1 MAGSGTAHLRGP
13 ESDLVLRVEHMVV
26 EFPSPRGTVHAVSDV
41 SLDVANGETL
51 GIVGESGCGKST
63 TGRAIMR
70 VPPPTSGHVLL
81 EGVDLSTLKV
91 EEMREARS
99 HLQMIFQ
106 DAISS
111 LNPRRRV
118 REVVAEP
125 LVVRWQEE
133 HVRSPLIR
141 AWEHYVPVMLRVW
154 RHRLVR
160 LLAVPIV
167 VTFFAGLIIWVIAT
181 AVGNNTA
188 SGIRDGGAAAT
199 VGNVLMIAALVV
211 AAPLAA
217 MFLVTGGIWL
227 VLTLLMPI
235 AGIPRWIRLRRER
248 KTFMAATE
256 VRVRAVLE
264 DVGIDADAAMDRRPH
279 EFSGGQA
286 QRISIARALILDPKV
301 IICDEPVSA
310 LDVSVQAQVLNLLED
325 LKLKYG
331 ISLIF
336 IAHDLAV
343 VKSIADRVM
352 VMYLGKVC
360 EVSSPDD
367 LFARPLHPYTKVL
380 MTSIPVTDPSVDPR
394 QAITISGELPSPV
407 DPPSGCR
414 FRTRCPRATDRCAA
428 EEPVLREL
436 RPGSFAACHHPMDDE
451 DAVRPSATASSATAS
466 R

>member
-1 MAGSGTAHLRGP
+1 M
-13 ESDLVLRVEHMVV
+13 
-26 EFPSPRGTVHAVSDV
+26 F
-41 SLDVANGETL
+41 
-51 GIVGESGCGKST
+51 
-63 TGRAIMR
+63 
-70 VPPPTSGHVLL
+70 L
-81 EGVDLSTLKV
+81 EGTDLSTLKV
-91 EEMREARS
+91 EQMRAARS
-99 HLQMIFQ
+99 RLQMIFQ

-118 REVVAEP
+118 RDVVAEP
-125 LVVRWQEE
+125 LVVRWQED
-133 HVRSPLIR
+133 HRRSPLIR
-141 AWEHYVPVMLRVW
+141 AWESYVPVMLRMW

-167 VTFFAGLIIWVIAT
+167 FTFFAGLIIWVIAT
-181 AVGNNTA
+181 AVGNNT
-188 SGIRDGGAAAT
+188 SGVRDGGVGAT
-199 VGNVLMIAALVV
+199 VGNVLMIAALIV
-211 AAPLAA
+211 AAPLAV
-217 MFLVTGGIWL
+217 MFLVTAGIWL
-227 VLTLLMPI
+227 VLSLLMPF

-248 KTFMAATE
+248 PAFMKATE
-256 VRVRAVLE
+256 ERVRAVLE
-264 DVGIDADAAMDRRPH
+264 DVGIDAEAALDRRPH

-325 LKLKYG
+325 LKVKYG

-336 IAHDLAV
+336 IAHDLGV

-360 EVSSPDD
+360 EVSNPDD

-407 DPPSGCR
+407 APPSGCR
-414 FRTRCPRATDRCAA
+414 FRTRCPRASDVCAN

-436 RPGSFAACHHPMDDE
+436 RPGSFAACHHPLE
-451 DAVRPSATASSATAS
+451 DVAPSLSGAILSAS